1 MFTVVCYFDIS
12 KCFDCIN
19 HEILLFKL
27 QKYGIRQKEL
37 EWFTSYI
44 SGRLQA
50 TFAHNTLSSFFS
62 VTTGIPQGSILGP
75 LLFLLYLN
83 DLPKFIYNCSLYAD
97 DTMIQ
102 RSGTNI
108 DSICNDIQNDVNK
121 ISQWFEFNKLTL
133 NVEKSCIMLVGSKPN
148 IANISTNDIKIYLNG
163 ALLNVLDKH
172 TYLGLTID
180 SSLTWDDYI
189 NNLCRRLSSRVG
201 LLQRLSNVLPIHYM
215 NQLYTSFVQSL
226 IDYCLTVYGQTS
238 TTNLNKIQRFQN
250 RAARIC
256 TANFDF
262 TIPSSDIIKQLGWQ
276 CISQRIE
283 YLTAI
288 LMYKCIHGDAPVY
301 MSNYITY
308 VNEVHHIRTRQSC
321 SNYLHVPSVRTRSM
335 QKSFQYYG
343 PSLWNSLPNSVRNA
357 PSLAKFKLLMK
368 TYLRPNT

>member
-1 MFTVVCYFDIS
+1 MDSKLLKCSSYYISEILCQIINVSILTSTVPDDWKKARVCPIYKGKGSKSEAKNYRPISVLSHVSKIVERCIYNQLIKYVVDHHFISIDQSAYLSNHSTQTALHKVIDEWLQNIDDHMFAVVCYFDIS

-19 HEILLFKL
+19 HEILLFEL

-148 IANISTNDIKIYLNG
+148 IANISTNDI
-163 ALLNVLDKH
+163 
-172 TYLGLTID
+172 
-180 SSLTWDDYI
+180 
-189 NNLCRRLSSRVG
+189 
-201 LLQRLSNVLPIHYM
+201 
-215 NQLYTSFVQSL
+215 
-226 IDYCLTVYGQTS
+226 
-238 TTNLNKIQRFQN
+238 
-250 RAARIC
+250 
-256 TANFDF
+256 
-262 TIPSSDIIKQLGWQ
+262 
-276 CISQRIE
+276 IS
-283 YLTAI
+283 
-288 LMYKCIHGDAPVY
+288 
-301 MSNYITY
+301 
-308 VNEVHHIRTRQSC
+308 
-321 SNYLHVPSVRTRSM
+321 
-335 QKSFQYYG
+335 
-343 PSLWNSLPNSVRNA
+343 
-357 PSLAKFKLLMK
+357 
-368 TYLRPNT
+368 